1 MRKLSERW
9 PEHCALPAESAHS
22 IPPVFYTSDE
32 LANAEL
38 ETFFRGGWIGVGRA
52 DMVRQPGDYITL
64 DLAGQNIILLR
75 DEAGALRAHANSCR
89 HRGTRL
95 VDGSGSCKGLRCPFH
110 CWYYKLDG
118 TLKTAPR
125 MEKACGF
132 NKEDYGLVSYRA
144 EERLGFAFICL
155 SNHNDGNHNDGNHST
170 GIDDHLGDFA
180 DIHSP
185 WPLDGLISVRRQER
199 EVDCN
204 WKAFLEVFNEYYHLP
219 FVHAGSINAVYAK
232 PDAAD
237 VVSGNYATQFGSTDG
252 TGGLLQT
259 EQHKS
264 LPGIP
269 GLSGRAKEGA
279 RYTWVFP
286 NMTFAANL
294 DALWCYE
301 AYPLGASR
309 CQVVQTAC
317 FPSETIDLPDFAEKS
332 SAYLKRMDA
341 ALDEDIV
348 ALSNQQKGLACPDA
362 LPGRFQPELEPN
374 VAAFARWYSGVWAD
388 AQESA

>member
-1 MRKLSERW
+1 LNKKSDQW
-9 PEHCALPAESAHS
+9 VQHCTLPVESAHS

-32 LANAEL
+32 LASAEI

-52 DMVRQPGDYITL
+52 DMVKEPGEYIAL

-110 CWYYKLDG
+110 CWYYELNGKL
-118 TLKTAPR
+118 KVAPR
-125 MEKACGF
+125 MEKADGF
-132 NKEDYGLVSYRA
+132 NKADYGLVSYRA
-144 EERLGFAFICL
+144 EERLGFAFICM
-155 SNHNDGNHNDGNHST
+155 SNNT
-170 GIDDHLGDFA
+170 AGIDEYLGDFA
-180 DIHSP
+180 NIHSP
-185 WPLDGLISVRRQER
+185 WPLETLISVRRKELT
-199 EVDCN
+199 VDCN

-219 FVHAGSINAVYAK
+219 FVHAGSINAIYAK

-237 VVSGNYATQFGSTDG
+237 VVTGAYATQFGSTEG

-259 EQHKS
+259 EQDNS
-264 LPGIP
+264 LPPVP

-301 AYPLGASR
+301 AFPIGASQCR
-309 CQVVQTAC
+309 VIQTAC
-317 FPSETIDLPDFAEKS
+317 FPRESIALPDFAQKS
-332 SAYLKRMDA
+332 AAYLKRIDA
-341 ALDEDIV
+341 ALEEDIA
-348 ALSNQQKGLACPDA
+348 ALTNQQKGLACPDA

-374 VAAFARWYSGVWAD
+374 VAAFARWFSGVWD
-388 AQESA
+388 KTRSD